1 LFAFQTCN
9 NIINLFPSCNYSINY
24 NSKKSISSIIGHKV
38 AFMENDVLK
47 GLRAVV
53 LQRIS
58 PKNEERDHLKEIT
71 ELLVKKVEL
80 IACSMGLDDVSASL
94 VGSAA
99 RNTWISGTHDLDIFI
114 MFPENASREELEKNG
129 LSIARKIAEES
140 EFFEERYAEHPYIN
154 MRYRGFDVDI
164 VPCFRVQ
171 SAACIRSAVDR
182 TPFHNEFVKRNIL
195 GLEPDV
201 LLLKQFMK
209 GAGVYGSE
217 LRTQGFSGYLTELL
231 VIKYGSFENVIRSAC
246 GWQPGTYIDLNAHGT
261 TQHAEPLVVV
271 DPTDPKRNVAAA
283 LSLDKF
289 CMFIDPC
296 REFLLSPTLDFF
308 FPGSDTSVTDS
319 ELLQRLRSRGTAFIA
334 ITFKTPDVVEDVL
347 YPQLYKMELAVVAL
361 LEEHEFKVLN
371 KGSWSGQKTV
381 ILLELMSATLPALR
395 KHRGP
400 PVWVHKHAE
409 TFKAKYVN
417 AENVF
422 AFYIENGTYVAEIPR
437 KYSDAYS
444 LLKERLTSCSMGKQV
459 SSSVKSGFELLHDC
473 EICSIQD
480 MNFKF
485 FLMNWPRI

>member
-1 LFAFQTCN
+1 
-9 NIINLFPSCNYSINY
+9 
-24 NSKKSISSIIGHKV
+24 
-38 AFMENDVLK
+38 MENDALR
-47 GLRAVV
+47 GLRTIV

-58 PKNEERDHLKEIT
+58 PKSEEREYLKGIA

-80 IACSMGLDDVSASL
+80 IAHSMGLNDVYANI

-114 MFPENASREELEKNG
+114 MFPENTCREELEKNG
-129 LSIARKIAEES
+129 LAIARKIAEDS

-154 MRYRGFDVDI
+154 MRYKGFDVDL

-182 TPFHNEFVKRNIL
+182 TPFHSEFVKRNIQ

-209 GAGVYGSE
+209 GVGVYGSE

-231 VIKYGSFENVIRSAC
+231 VIRYGCFENVIISAC
-246 GWQPGTYIDLNAHGT
+246 DWQPGTYIDLNSHGKA
-261 TQHAEPLVVV
+261 QHAEPLVVV

-283 LSLDKF
+283 LSLDRF
-289 CMFIDPC
+289 CMFIDAC
-296 REFLLSPTLDFF
+296 REFMLFPRLDFF
-308 FPGSDTSVTDS
+308 FPESDTVVVDS
-319 ELLQRLRSRGTAFIA
+319 ELFQKLGSRGTTFIA
-334 ITFKTPDVVEDVL
+334 ITFKTPDIVEDVL

-361 LEEHEFKVLN
+361 LEGYEFRVIN
-371 KGSWSGQKTV
+371 KGSWSGQKT
-381 ILLELMSATLPALR
+381 ILLLELMSATLPALR

-400 PVWVHKHAE
+400 PVWIRQHAE
-409 TFKAKYVN
+409 SFKAKYTN
-417 AENVF
+417 EENVF

-437 KYSDAYS
+437 KYSDACS
-444 LLKERLTSCSMGKQV
+444 LLKEKLSSCSMGKQI
-459 SSSVKSGFELLHDC
+459 SSSVKNGFELLRTS

-480 MNFKF
+480 MNFKS
-485 FLMNWPRI
+485 FLMNWPKI